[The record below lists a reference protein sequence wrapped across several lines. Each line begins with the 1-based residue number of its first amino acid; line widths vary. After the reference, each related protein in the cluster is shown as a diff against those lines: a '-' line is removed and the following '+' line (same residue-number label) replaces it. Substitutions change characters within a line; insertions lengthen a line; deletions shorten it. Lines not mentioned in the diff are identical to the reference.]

1 MNSKTVTYEKTV
13 NISEIKNK
21 NLFIKFYGAARN
33 TEVFIDGEKVGT
45 HVGGYSAFVFDITNY
60 VQGKDEITIKANVTN
75 IDTVSI
81 PINVDYTQW
90 GGIYRDVELISTD
103 DQYISLED
111 YGNKGIYIDSNVNGT
126 TADVNVKNEISNKS
140 NDDKE
145 LKIVTDIYDADGNKV
160 TGTEQ
165 KVTAKANKN
174 VQPYSTKCQ
183 IDNVHLWNGT
193 KDPYLYTANV
203 TIYNENDEV
212 LDTVSDNFGVR
223 TYEIKNGK
231 FYLNG
236 QEYEIHGVGMHQDRE
251 GYGNAVPDDLK
262 VQDMNLMQEMGVN
275 AIRTSHYPHS
285 QSTYNLADERGMLV
299 YCEIPYYLLLS
310 NAESYKTSIKEEL
323 KEMIRQGYN
332 HPSIMMWGIENE
344 VYQPASAAAFGK
356 DFQINE
362 NTLVSFNSSVA
373 KLAQK
378 EDTTRYI
385 VQAQIDSSNA
395 NKVCAK
401 WSKNGNVDY
410 TGVNLYVGFK
420 SSVSSADDEG
430 RKEITDTLNRKL
442 NEYKQTYNASSM
454 MITEY
459 GAGANIN
466 QHATMDENFS
476 WSSDDASKDKH
487 YEEYQAFVLETYYS
501 LIQKRK
507 DIPVSFVW
515 NMFDFSCYRN
525 EGGIPRR
532 NTKGLVCYDHTTKKD
547 AFYFYKANW
556 NQQDKFVYLT
566 SKRYT
571 ERDTKYQQIKVYSN
585 CEGVEL
591 FVNGQSVGKGRKQQ
605 SGVFVWDD
613 VKLDDMNTIKAVG
626 TSDGQTYSD
635 EVSGIKAENKNSA
648 TSIKY
653 QTHIQSIGWQE
664 AKKDGQTSGTI
675 GKGLRMEAL
684 KVKLQNKKYGGNI
697 EYRTHIAQKGWQDW
711 KKNGQTAGTTG
722 EKLAMEAVRL
732 KLTGELAEHYD
743 IYYRVH
749 SQSYGWLGW
758 AKNGE
763 IAGTAGL
770 AKRMEA
776 IQIKLVEKGGKAPG
790 TSEKHYV
797 SNQGVF
803 YQSHVQ
809 TLKCYNKVVTEV
821 ANKI

>member
-1 MNSKTVTYEKTV
+1 M
-13 NISEIKNK
+13 
-21 NLFIKFYGAARN
+21 
-33 TEVFIDGEKVGT
+33 
-45 HVGGYSAFVFDITNY
+45 
-60 VQGKDEITIKANVTN
+60 
-75 IDTVSI
+75 
-81 PINVDYTQW
+81 
-90 GGIYRDVELISTD
+90 ISTD

-203 TIYNENDEV
+203 TVYNENDEV

-420 SSVSSADDEG
+420 SSVSSADDE
-430 RKEITDTLNRKL
+430 E
-442 NEYKQTYNASSM
+442 
-454 MITEY
+454 
-459 GAGANIN
+459 
-466 QHATMDENFS
+466 
-476 WSSDDASKDKH
+476 
-487 YEEYQAFVLETYYS
+487 
-501 LIQKRK
+501 KR
-507 DIPVSFVW
+507 S
-515 NMFDFSCYRN
+515 
-525 EGGIPRR
+525 
-532 NTKGLVCYDHTTKKD
+532 
-547 AFYFYKANW
+547 
-556 NQQDKFVYLT
+556 
-566 SKRYT
+566 
-571 ERDTKYQQIKVYSN
+571 QI
-585 CEGVEL
+585 L
-591 FVNGQSVGKGRKQQ
+591 
-605 SGVFVWDD
+605 
-613 VKLDDMNTIKAVG
+613 
-626 TSDGQTYSD
+626 
-635 EVSGIKAENKNSA
+635 
-648 TSIKY
+648 
-653 QTHIQSIGWQE
+653 
-664 AKKDGQTSGTI
+664 
-675 GKGLRMEAL
+675 
-684 KVKLQNKKYGGNI
+684 
-697 EYRTHIAQKGWQDW
+697 
-711 KKNGQTAGTTG
+711 
-722 EKLAMEAVRL
+722 
-732 KLTGELAEHYD
+732 
-743 IYYRVH
+743 
-749 SQSYGWLGW
+749 
-758 AKNGE
+758 
-763 IAGTAGL
+763 
-770 AKRMEA
+770 
-776 IQIKLVEKGGKAPG
+776 
-790 TSEKHYV
+790 
-797 SNQGVF
+797 
-803 YQSHVQ
+803 
-809 TLKCYNKVVTEV
+809 
-821 ANKI
+821 